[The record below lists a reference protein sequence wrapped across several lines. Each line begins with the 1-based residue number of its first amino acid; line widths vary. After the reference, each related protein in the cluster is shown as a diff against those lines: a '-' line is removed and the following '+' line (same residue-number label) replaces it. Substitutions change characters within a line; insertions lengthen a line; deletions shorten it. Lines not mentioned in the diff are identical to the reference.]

1 MSICASGASRA
12 KTTSAAAV
20 VVDSAYLKS
29 LLPVGLA
36 WLYDYLPAFERLELG
51 NVGTF
56 CAGDPPTWTVPT
68 SAELFSYLTGGPIG
82 NALQIQGFIG
92 DVARAYI
99 WYKLC
104 ECTSGA
110 TPAAPAAPSAPT
122 GLPAVN
128 PPSVVSLPNTAPCD
142 HASPL
147 GVVVTTG
154 ATYSTGGP
162 IWLSRSA
169 TSVVFTLTNTLST
182 GAGCNVN
189 FKLDWTQVYP
199 SFSVLHSD
207 TYNILVDHSQ
217 VVTLPVWPNSDEC
230 VITVTGSTGT
240 GASTGSWAVDV
251 YCADQKPGV
260 QQSPCCPPDPVLTA
274 RVNQI
279 LDMVT
284 LIQRQ
289 AVPFGYVSGTSH
301 SGLTGNGSFS
311 VSGLL
316 GCKVDMTTIPSSYG
330 SAVGTPT
337 EHFDLGFV
345 TFSTPDGYPSSL
357 RLEHQPSF
365 FLPARCGAYT
375 ALAYTLA
382 PGVVATITELLRE
395 P

>member
-12 KTTSAAAV
+12 KSTSAASV
-20 VVDSAYLKS
+20 VVDSAYVKS
-29 LLPVGLA
+29 LLPAGLA

-56 CAGDPPTWTVPT
+56 CASDPPTWTLPT

-110 TPAAPAAPSAPT
+110 TPAPPAAPSPPS
-122 GLPAVN
+122 GLPALN
-128 PPSVVSLPNTAPCD
+128 PPSVVSLPLTTPCD
-142 HASPL
+142 SSSTT
-147 GVVVTTG
+147 GVVVFTG
-154 ATYSTGGP
+154 TTYSTGGP

-169 TSVVFTLTNTLST
+169 TSVVFTLKNTLST
-182 GAGCNVN
+182 GAGCSVN
-189 FKLDWTQVYP
+189 FQLDWTQVYP

-207 TYNILVDHSQ
+207 AYTLLVNHSQ

-240 GASTGSWAVDV
+240 GSSTGSWTADV
-251 YCADQKPGV
+251 YCADQTPGAR
-260 QQSPCCPPDPVLTA
+260 QSPCCPPDPVLTA

-289 AVPFGYVSGTSH
+289 SVPFGYVSGAAH
-301 SGLTGNGSFS
+301 AGLTGNGSFA
-311 VSGLL
+311 VSGLI

-345 TFSTPDGYPSSL
+345 TFATPDGYPSSQ
-357 RLEHQPSF
+357 RLEHQPT
-365 FLPARCGAYT
+365 FLMPARCGAYT
-375 ALAYTLA
+375 TLAYTLA
-382 PGVVATITELLRE
+382 AGVVATITELLRE

>member
-12 KTTSAAAV
+12 KSTSAAAV
-20 VVDSAYLKS
+20 VIDAAYIKS
-29 LLPVGLA
+29 LLPAALV

-56 CAGDPPTWTVPT
+56 CASDPPTWTVPT

-82 NALQIQGFIG
+82 NALQVQGFIG

-99 WYKLC
+99 WYQLC

-110 TPAAPAAPSAPT
+110 TPAAPAPPSPPAN
-122 GLPAVN
+122 LPAVN
-128 PPSVVSLPNTAPCD
+128 PPGVVSLPNAAPCYSSSI
-142 HASPL
+142 A
-147 GVVVTTG
+147 GVVVSNG

-162 IWLSRSA
+162 FWRGRSG
-169 TSVVFTLTNTLST
+169 TSVVFKLTNTVYS
-182 GAGCNVN
+182 GAGCQIQ
-189 FKLDWTQVYP
+189 FGLYWEQTYP
-199 SFSVLHSD
+199 SFSVLHTDGYTVLPGGS
-207 TYNILVDHSQ
+207 IQ
-217 VVTLPVWPNSDEC
+217 VTLPVWAETDEC
-230 VITVTGSTGT
+230 TIHVVGSTGT
-240 GASTGSWAVDV
+240 GLSTGAWAADV
-251 YCADQKPGV
+251 YCGGAAPGLPQV
-260 QQSPCCPPDPVLTA
+260 PCCPPDPVLTA
-274 RVNQI
+274 RVDQI

-289 AVPFGYVSGTSH
+289 SVPFGYVASTVH
-301 SGLTGNGSFS
+301 AGLTGSGALS

-330 SAVGTPT
+330 QSAGTPA

-345 TFSTPDGYPSSL
+345 TFGSPDGYPSSK
-357 RLEHQPSF
+357 RLEHQPTL

-375 ALAYTLA
+375 DLAYSLA